1 MLLTVMSLFLAAQAF
16 AQPKLFTKKD
26 NLKNIGEKTLMVVT
40 DNNSLINLS
49 LKEAVGKNWDLCKV
63 DYCNM
68 KKFEQIKED
77 SSYFFLVKVAGQFKK
92 EDDPG
97 IEFLSLLKGGSE
109 AIMGIE
115 NMYEVL
121 SLPLQPLD
129 DGNGY
134 ILPFLDIY
142 VNIFKSH
149 VRRIQDSKIAN
160 TVGLSWYSNRISK
173 ISKKSVL
180 INEEDMS
187 EMITAEYINDTFKE
201 NGKVVDEDFISSAI
215 EKKSADILVSICIA
229 PQEPQNNGS
238 YCYKMLVGADDG
250 ELYYYRKQKI
260 NAKNPKGFLP
270 EDIKKIAIPFI
281 F

>member
-1 MLLTVMSLFLAAQAF
+1 
-16 AQPKLFTKKD
+16 
-26 NLKNIGEKTLMVVT
+26 
-40 DNNSLINLS
+40 
-49 LKEAVGKNWDLCKV
+49 
-63 DYCNM
+63 
-68 KKFEQIKED
+68 
-77 SSYFFLVKVAGQFKK
+77 
-92 EDDPG
+92 
-97 IEFLSLLKGGSE
+97 
-109 AIMGIE
+109 
-115 NMYEVL
+115 
-121 SLPLQPLD
+121 
-129 DGNGY
+129 
-134 ILPFLDIY
+134 
-142 VNIFKSH
+142 
-149 VRRIQDSKIAN
+149 
-160 TVGLSWYSNRISK
+160 
-173 ISKKSVL
+173 VL